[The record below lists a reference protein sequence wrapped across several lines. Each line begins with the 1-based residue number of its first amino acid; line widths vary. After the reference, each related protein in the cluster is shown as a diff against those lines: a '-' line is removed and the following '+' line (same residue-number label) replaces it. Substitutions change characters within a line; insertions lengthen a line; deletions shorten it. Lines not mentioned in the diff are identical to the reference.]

1 MCKFTLK
8 ALYSLL
14 LHRFFVKCNSAGF
27 LHPTSLENKCTRV
40 LVRCDPLVCFMCMN
54 ELFTF
59 LWADLVEGKK
69 SMRMFYS
76 TRFWLC
82 FPQSAYRKFVPFWW
96 WDWIFNMSWAF
107 QALCIRS
114 ELLWSVDANQVF
126 TKSVPC
132 VIDLPLKL
140 AGGRLSQSPKMRACA
155 TFALTMYSP
164 SLLVQ
169 HSIIW
174 QPWYKWYKL
183 CKADFLVRVYLCIW
197 LWHC

>member
-1 MCKFTLK
+1 MHSEVHVC
-8 ALYSLL
+8 
-14 LHRFFVKCNSAGF
+14 
-27 LHPTSLENKCTRV
+27 
-40 LVRCDPLVCFMCMN
+40 CDSLVCFMCMN

-59 LWADLVEGKK
+59 LLADFVEGKK
-69 SMRMFYS
+69 SMWMFYS
-76 TRFWLC
+76 TRFWLS
-82 FPQSAYRKFVPFWW
+82 FSQSAYRKFVPCLV
-96 WDWIFNMSWAF
+96 WIFNMSWAF

-126 TKSVPC
+126 TKSVPY

-140 AGGRLSQSPKMRACA
+140 AGGGLSQSPKMRACA

-183 CKADFLVRVYLCIW
+183 CKADFLVRVYLCNLTVTLLIQHPW
-197 LWHC
+197 IPPDKKKGHIIEVINVYMVGSTYV